1 MPIASPNTSDVGAA
15 GNAVLGQVKIT
26 NGTLVVSVLDLTSN
40 DALAVAIVDGNGDQ
54 ITSFG
59 GGTQYTE
66 DAAAAA
72 NPVGTAVILV
82 RDDVPGTLVDTDGDN
97 VAQRGTNYGA
107 AFVQVVDSSGNF
119 IDSFGGAGGTSAA
132 DDADFVAGTTLGTPA
147 QGVYE
152 STPSSV
158 TDGDLGTIGITQTRA
173 LRTAVEG
180 SVAVTGTFWQATQPV
195 SAASLPL
202 PTGAATSAGQLA
214 DNHNVTANAGTNL
227 NTSALLT
234 TAAHDAAFGT
244 AGSADSQVR
253 SIQGIAS
260 MTPVQVGDNSAS
272 LSVDWNGTQPV
283 TGSGNA
289 TGALRVE
296 LPTNGTGV
304 LATVGTVTTVSTVSS
319 VTQVRPPDID
329 VTGHTNY
336 AKKYY
341 TNAGAVTDGI
351 VWSPAAGK
359 RWHVVSMTVQTSAAA
374 TITLED
380 DKAGGDEAVWKG
392 EFAANGGAT
401 IHWGE
406 KYPLA
411 SGEDAADLIVTTS
424 AGNVYI
430 TCTGYEV

>member
-1 MPIASPNTSDVGAA
+1 MPIVQGAGTSAES
-15 GNAVLGQVKIT
+15 GNNIIGQVKIT
-26 NGTLVVSVLDLTSN
+26 NGTLVVSVLDLTSS
-40 DALAVAIVDGNGDQ
+40 DALTVAIVDGNGDQ

-72 NPVGTAVILV
+72 NPVGTAPMLV
-82 RDDVPGTLVDTDGDN
+82 RADTPATVTNTDGDN

-107 AFVQVVDSSGNF
+107 AYVQIVNSSGSL
-119 IDSFGGAGGTSAA
+119 IDSFGGAGGTSEA

-180 SVAVTGTFWQATQPV
+180 SVAVT
-195 SAASLPL
+195 
-202 PTGAATSAGQLA
+202 
-214 DNHNVTANAGTNL
+214 NAGLTELAAAINGSSQMDV
-227 NTSALLT
+227 NIAANGIGLLT

-260 MTPVQVGDNSAS
+260 MTPVQVGDNSGSLTVDAPVGTPVFVRLSDGSSAIATLPVSLAS
-272 LSVDWNGTQPV
+272 LPALAAGTNNIGDVDVLTLPATPAGT
-283 TGSGNA
+283 NA
-289 TGALRVE
+289 IGKL
-296 LPTNGTGV
+296 L
-304 LATVGTVTTVSTVSS
+304 
-319 VTQVRPPDID
+319 PPDID
-329 VTGHTNY
+329 VTAHTNY
-336 AKKYY
+336 ASKYY
-341 TNAGAVTDGI
+341 TSTGSVTDGI

-359 RWHVVSMTVQTSAAA
+359 RWHIVSMFVGVSAAA
-374 TITLED
+374 TVTLED
-380 DKAGGDEAVWKG
+380 DKAGGDVVRWKH
-392 EFAANGGAT
+392 EFAANGGMT
-401 IHWGE
+401 INWGE

-411 SGEDAADLIVTTS
+411 SEEDAADLIVTTS